1 LSTARKDPELAEGVG
16 GLATSSAVSEG
27 ANAETNPVSTLR
39 HEETQISPGTH
50 SVQPAPER
58 SARPDEFSEAAA
70 IPRNS
75 LECPLDELRAAFR
88 EVLEARTTVVI
99 DYLTLEN
106 EVLRVCDAR
115 QVLVNRLLNT
125 TASVEKRASEL
136 LAKKSNIVAK
146 EWAASEVA
154 VLEAE
159 RLALE
164 ERTRAARV
172 IEAKSEDNPDFN
184 TEAVSS
190 NLPKASIASCRPD
203 YRVTSIVG
211 SAGKARANI
220 LGPNGDSYSVAAG
233 DALPFGVK
241 ILAVGQGLVTIEYD
255 GGRDVLAF
263 LPDETRASIELSEEG
278 FITLPLA
285 PKSVVGGN

>member
-1 LSTARKDPELAEGVG
+1 
-16 GLATSSAVSEG
+16 
-27 ANAETNPVSTLR
+27 
-39 HEETQISPGTH
+39 
-50 SVQPAPER
+50 
-58 SARPDEFSEAAA
+58 
-70 IPRNS
+70 
-75 LECPLDELRAAFR
+75 
-88 EVLEARTTVVI
+88 VVI